1 MCVCVCVW
9 QSACVYV
16 TECVCVYVWQSVW
29 VCVWVSECACE
40 RVCVCEYVCVCVC
53 VCVCLMCNY
62 ISIKHT
68 QTDCRNSKSISRL
81 FLSRLSFISSSS
93 RLEKSLEEETGHS
106 SAVCV
111 CVRACVCVCV
121 CV

>member
-1 MCVCVCVW
+1 
-9 QSACVYV
+9 
-16 TECVCVYVWQSVW
+16 
-29 VCVWVSECACE
+29 
-40 RVCVCEYVCVCVC
+40 
-53 VCVCLMCNY
+53 MCNY

-106 SAVCV
+106 SAV
-111 CVRACVCVCV
+111 RACVRVNNNECVCERV
-121 CV
+121 IITAIRTWS